1 VRIAVSG
8 AHHVGKTTLIEAFA
22 RAHPEYDA
30 EPEPYHALSEAGAA
44 FSDPP
49 TEEDYLEQL
58 EHSVRRLEERGEE
71 NVIFDRCPLD
81 FVAYLQVLAARSG
94 EDFDFDDH
102 REEVASALEGLDL
115 IVFITA
121 ADRAFDGDDI
131 SYPKLRKA
139 VDRRLQAILLEDEL
153 SLFESGRPRIVELS
167 GSTNARLA
175 GLERLAGQRALSDS

>member
-44 FSDPP
+44 FADPP
-49 TEEDYLEQL
+49 TEDDYLEQL
-58 EHSVRRLEERGEE
+58 EHSTGRIEERAGEA
-71 NVIFDRCPLD
+71 NVVFDRCPLD
-81 FVAYLQVLAARSG
+81 FVAYLQVLAVRAG

-115 IVFITA
+115 IVFIPAT
-121 ADRAFDGDDI
+121 DRSFDGDDI
-131 SYPKLRKA
+131 AYPKLRKA

-153 SLFESGRPRIVELS
+153 SLFEAGKPRIVELS
-167 GSTNARLA
+167 GPTEARLRDLSQLVGKA
-175 GLERLAGQRALSDS
+175 RALA